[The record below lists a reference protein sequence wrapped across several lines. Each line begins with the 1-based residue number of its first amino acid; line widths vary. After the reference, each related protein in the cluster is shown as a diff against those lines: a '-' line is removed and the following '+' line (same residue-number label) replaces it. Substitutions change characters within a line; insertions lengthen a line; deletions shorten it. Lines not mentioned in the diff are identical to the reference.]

1 MAKGVRQMSRYV
13 MSDIHGCFDEFIS
26 MLEIINFT
34 DDDILYILGD
44 IFDRGPQPLK
54 VLDYILEKD
63 NIIMIKG
70 NHEKMFEES
79 LISDDYI
86 LWYFNGGYV
95 THSQLQERGEEE
107 IEKVYNYV
115 KNLPLIK
122 VVDKFILVHA
132 GFESYDDNVELDEFL
147 TQSENTCVWS
157 RANIGNEKKYR
168 DYTVICGHTPV
179 QNIEEGC
186 NSILKRYGTI
196 YIDCGCC
203 FGENVNGQLSC
214 LRLDDMEEF
223 YVSTIAVK

>member
-1 MAKGVRQMSRYV
+1 MSRYV
-13 MSDIHGCFDEFIS
+13 MSDIHGCYSEFME
-26 MLEIINFT
+26 MLNKINFS
-34 DDDILYILGD
+34 DDDELYILGD

-54 VLDYILEKD
+54 VFDYILERK
-63 NIIMIKG
+63 NIVMLKG
-70 NHEKMFEES
+70 NHEKMFQDAIENK
-79 LISDDYI
+79 DYI

-95 THSQLQERGEEE
+95 THSQLQERGKEE

-132 GFESYDDNVELDEFL
+132 GFESYDDNVELEEFL

-186 NSILKRYGTI
+186 NRILKRYGTI

>member
-157 RANIGNEKKYR
+157 RANIGNEKKYPIIQLSA
-168 DYTVICGHTPV
+168 VIH
-179 QNIEEGC
+179 QFR
-186 NSILKRYGTI
+186 ILKRDATAY
-196 YIDCGCC
+196 
-203 FGENVNGQLSC
+203 
-214 LRLDDMEEF
+214 
-223 YVSTIAVK
+223 